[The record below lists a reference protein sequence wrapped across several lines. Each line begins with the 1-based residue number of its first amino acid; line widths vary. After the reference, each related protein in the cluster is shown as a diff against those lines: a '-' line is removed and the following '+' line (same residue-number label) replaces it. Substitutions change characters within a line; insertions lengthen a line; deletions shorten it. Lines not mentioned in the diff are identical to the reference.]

1 MKTTLLVLAAGIGSR
16 YGGLKQME
24 GFGPNGE
31 TILEY
36 SVYDAL
42 RAGFTDFVFVIRK
55 AIERDFREQILN
67 RLPKDLNVRVCYQ
80 ELDKLPEGFD
90 IPEGRSKPWG
100 TGHAVWVAR
109 EVVDSPFA
117 LVNGDDF
124 YGQKGFEAIARHF
137 REGSST
143 QSSLEHHAMVA
154 YQLRQTLSPHGSVS
168 RGLCTINESGEL
180 TGLEEIV
187 NVTDRDGR
195 LIGQRDGED
204 YEVSRDAPVSMNL
217 FGFQPG
223 IFEAL
228 DRKIGTFLTKRGNE
242 LKSEFYITTVVNDM
256 IESGEA
262 VVEVLNSDEN
272 WLGVTNPEDK
282 THVIEGIRQLVEAGR
297 YPQKLW
303 S

>member
-42 RAGFTDFVFVIRK
+42 GAGFTDFVFVIRR
-55 AIERDFREQILN
+55 AIEQDFREMILD
-67 RLPKDLNVRVCYQ
+67 RLPRDLNVRLCYQ
-80 ELDKLPEGFD
+80 ELDQLPSGFSV
-90 IPEGRSKPWG
+90 PEGRSKPWG

-109 EVVDSPFA
+109 ELIDSPFA

-124 YGQKGFEAIARHF
+124 YGQKGFEAIAGHF
-137 REGSST
+137 QRGSQT
-143 QSSLEHHAMVA
+143 QRTKAHHAMVA
-154 YQLRQTLSPHGSVS
+154 YLLRQTLSPHGSVS
-168 RGLCTINESGEL
+168 RGLCTINEHAEL

-187 NVTDRDGR
+187 NIADREGR
-195 LIGQRDGED
+195 LVGQRDGED
-204 YEVSRDAPVSMNL
+204 YEVSGDAPVSMNL
-217 FGFQPG
+217 FAFYPG
-223 IFEAL
+223 IFTAL
-228 DRKIGTFLTKRGNE
+228 DRELRTFLTERGNE
-242 LKSEFYITTVVNDM
+242 LKSEFYITSVVNQM

-262 VVEVLNSDEN
+262 VVEALSSDEN

-282 THVIEGIRQLVEAGR
+282 THVVEGIRRLIEVGR